1 MKTALSTTPTDVLV
15 SNALTSAISYPE
27 FMEQMEACVAEQ
39 TSSAPEPSESF
50 AGYTKLNLARMKRL
64 AKTIQLPEA
73 VINTF
78 KDFTEKRQ
86 WLVITESWCGDAAQ
100 TMPIMQQLADLNPS
114 IELKVVYRD
123 QNPELMDAFLTEG
136 TRSIPILINYD
147 PINEQVL
154 GHWGPRPT
162 PLNERVKEEKEQKG
176 GLSPEFRKEL
186 QLWYNKDKGITAAND
201 LKDLL
206 A

>member
-1 MKTALSTTPTDVLV
+1 MKTVLSTTPTDVLV
-15 SNALTSAISYPE
+15 RNALASAISYPE
-27 FMEQMEACVAEQ
+27 FMEQMEAFVTEQ

-73 VINTF
+73 VINAF
-78 KDFTEKRQ
+78 KDFSEKRQ

-100 TMPIMQQLADLNPS
+100 TMPIMQQLSELNPS

-123 QNPELMDAFLTEG
+123 QNPALMDAFLTEG
-136 TRSIPILINYD
+136 TRSIPILISYD
-147 PINEQVL
+147 PITEQVL

-162 PLNERVKEEKEQKG
+162 PLNQRVREEKALKG
-176 GLSPEFRKEL
+176 SLCPEFRKEL
-186 QLWYNKDKGITAAND
+186 QLWYNKDKGVTTVND

-206 A
+206 V